1 MKIQVNEC
9 QLEITPEGVYER
21 KNLEKKADFAMRKFG
36 VSSRVAR
43 VLAAVAICAELDHDI
58 SADLKTVHYQD
69 RSFSIYPK
77 GLDGTSYPEVT
88 VCP

>member
-1 MKIQVNEC
+1 MKINLNEC
-9 QLEITPEGVYER
+9 QLEIIPEGMHER
-21 KNLEKKADFAMRKFG
+21 KNIEKKAKLAMHKFG

-43 VLAAVAICAELDHDI
+43 ILAAVTICSELRDDI
-58 SADLKTVHYQD
+58 SVDLKQVHYQD

-77 GLDGTSYPEVT
+77 GLDGASYPEVT

>member
-1 MKIQVNEC
+1 MKINLNEC
-9 QLEITPEGVYER
+9 QLEIVPEGMHER
-21 KNLEKKADFAMRKFG
+21 KNIEKKAKLAMHKFG

-43 VLAAVAICAELDHDI
+43 ILAAVTICSELRDDI
-58 SADLKTVHYQD
+58 SVDLKQVHYQD

-77 GLDGTSYPEVT
+77 GLDGASYPEVT

>member
-21 KNLEKKADFAMRKFG
+21 KNIEKKTDFAMRKFG

-58 SADLKTVHYQD
+58 SADLKEVRYQD

-77 GLDGTSYPEVT
+77 GLDGASYPEVT

>member
-1 MKIQVNEC
+1 MKISLSEC
-9 QLEITPEGVYER
+9 QLEITPEGVHER
-21 KNLEKKADFAMRKFG
+21 KNIEKKAKTAMLKFG

-43 VLAAVAICAELDHDI
+43 ILAAVTICSELRNDI
-58 SADLKTVHYQD
+58 SVDLQKVYYQD

-77 GLDGTSYPEVT
+77 GLDGASYPEVS

>member
-1 MKIQVNEC
+1 MKINLSEC
-9 QLEITPEGVYER
+9 QLEIIPEGVHER
-21 KNLEKKADFAMRKFG
+21 KNIEKKAKIAMNRFG

-43 VLAAVAICAELDHDI
+43 IFAAVAICSELSDEI
-58 SADLKTVHYQD
+58 SVDLKRVYYQD

-77 GLDGTSYPEVT
+77 GLDGASYPEVS

>member
-1 MKIQVNEC
+1 MKIRLREC
-9 QLEITPEGVYER
+9 QLELTPEGFHER
-21 KNLEKKADFAMRKFG
+21 KNIEKKAKLAMLKFG

-43 VLAAVAICAELDHDI
+43 IYAAVAISSELHDI
-58 SADLKTVHYQD
+58 SVDPRSVRYQD

-77 GLDGTSYPEVT
+77 GLDGASYPEVT

>member
-9 QLEITPEGVYER
+9 QLEITPEGVAER
-21 KNLEKKADFAMRKFG
+21 RNLEKIAKKAMLNFP

-43 VLAAVAICAELDHDI
+43 ILAAVAICSEINNDI
-58 SADLKTVHYQD
+58 SVDLKYVHYQD
-69 RSFSIYPK
+69 RSFSIYPR
-77 GLDGTSYPEVT
+77 GLDGASYPEVT

>member
-1 MKIQVNEC
+1 MKIQISEC
-9 QLEITPEGVYER
+9 QLEIVPESGAER
-21 KNLEKKADFAMRKFG
+21 RDIEKKANLAMRKFD

-43 VLAAVAICAELDHDI
+43 ILAAVTICTELRDDI
-58 SADLKTVHYQD
+58 SVDFKHVHYQD

-77 GLDGTSYPEVT
+77 GLDGASYPEVT